1 MRICVSAVIVLA
13 AVTAAIPAAPP
24 PTAPPPTTEP
34 IPCFFRFDTDG
45 HGGGKAQA
53 AVASY
58 RNDDGV
64 QVDLLSTM
72 HIGETSFF
80 QDLARRFPKYDAV
93 LYELVAH
100 HGEPATEE
108 GVNPQQQQIADDM
121 HLQNQGPHMNYE
133 RKNFVHAD
141 LDYEVIEKLETAEH
155 GTFKGALGEGPGL
168 TAAKSDR
175 DTAGDKGVFAD
186 LVAAKS
192 AAPVE
197 KIRLTRRAY
206 ARILAD
212 TAQPVPGS
220 TYPQGMEVLA
230 GARNDRVMET
240 LDQQLAGG
248 RRKIAVLYGAAHMVD
263 LEHRL
268 FARGFRRTSVTWVTA
283 WNVSDDRTPSTRPTV
298 APEHGSTEL
307 PARH

>member
-1 MRICVSAVIVLA
+1 MKNRLSLLVVLAITAVAVSAPPR
-13 AVTAAIPAAPP
+13 PALPP
-24 PTAPPPTTEP
+24 PPPPTTEP
-34 IPCFFRFDTDG
+34 IACFFRFDTDG

-53 AVASY
+53 AMASY

-64 QVDLLSTM
+64 EVDLLSTM

-141 LDYEVIEKLETAEH
+141 LDYELIEKLETAQH

-175 DTAGDKGVFAD
+175 DTAGDKGVFTD
-186 LVAAKS
+186 LEGAKT
-192 AAPVE
+192 AAPAE

-206 ARILAD
+206 ARILAL
-212 TAQPVPGS
+212 TAQPVPGT
-220 TYPQGMEVLA
+220 TYPRDMEVLA
-230 GARNDRVMET
+230 GARNDKVMAT
-240 LDQQLAGG
+240 LDEQLRAGKT
-248 RRKIAVLYGAAHMVD
+248 KIAIMYGAAHMVD

-268 FARGFRRTSVTWVTA
+268 FLRGFKRTSLTWVTA
-283 WNVSDDRTPSTRPTV
+283 WSVADDRTPASRPV
-298 APEHGSTEL
+298 S
-307 PARH
+307 RQ